1 MAKVAIV
8 GIVLAAGDGVR
19 MGGSKAL
26 LALDGEALVAVHAAR
41 LVEAGCRR
49 VVAVVRAEVLGT
61 VGVVKKARLVASASS
76 DQAGSLAV
84 ALREDRGPPDEI
96 LVVAPVDSAPAGPQT
111 IGRLVD
117 EVAKGSLA
125 ATPRFETKSGH
136 PIACRRSVLDP
147 YRGQGPYPPLRD
159 VLRSLGAKRA
169 QVDVNDPRVAIDL
182 DTPEDVV
189 AFTGHPPRFLGAAR

>member
-1 MAKVAIV
+1 MPKLDVV

-26 LALDGEALVAVHAAR
+26 LALDGEALVVTHAAR
-41 LVEAGCRR
+41 LSEAGCGR
-49 VVAVVRAEVLGT
+49 VVAVVRADVLGT
-61 VGVVKKARLVASASS
+61 VGVVKQTRFVVSRSP

-96 LVVAPVDSAPAGPQT
+96 IVVAPVDSAPAGTQT

-117 EVAKGSLA
+117 EVAKGALA

-136 PIACRRSVLDP
+136 PIACRRSVLEP
-147 YRGQGPYPPLRD
+147 YRGDAPYPPLRD
-159 VLRSLGAKRA
+159 LLRSLGAKRS
-169 QVDVNDPRVAIDL
+169 QVDVNDPRVVIDL

-189 AFTGHPPRFLGAAR
+189 AFTGHAPRFIGAKP